1 MDAQVKQNDRIGV
14 LEELLNERYSVRA
27 FLAKEVDRAT
37 IEHLLTTAQR
47 TASWCNSQPWQ
58 VVIAS
63 GEAKEKFRN
72 AIYAEA
78 ASGAPQDG
86 DFEFPR
92 EYRGVY
98 LERRRESGF
107 QLYNTLAIA
116 RGDKAA
122 YAKQALENYNF

>member
-1 MDAQVKQNDRIGV
+1 MTQQHSPIDV
-14 LEELLNERYSVRA
+14 LEQLLQERYSVRA
-27 FLAKEVDRAT
+27 FTPEPVPRES
-37 IEHLLTTAQR
+37 IERVLSAAQR

-63 GEAKEKFRN
+63 GEAKENFRK

-98 LERRRESGF
+98 LERR
-107 QLYNTLAIA
+107 
-116 RGDKAA
+116 
-122 YAKQALENYNF
+122 

>member
-1 MDAQVKQNDRIGV
+1 MPHRVRETKLSFEETMAQTAPIDV
-14 LEELLNERYSVRA
+14 LESLLRERYSVRA
-27 FLAKEVDRAT
+27 FKPDPVPRRTIDRVLDA
-37 IEHLLTTAQR
+37 AQR

-63 GEAKEKFRN
+63 GAAREQFRQ

-92 EYRGVY
+92 E
-98 LERRRESGF
+98 
-107 QLYNTLAIA
+107 
-116 RGDKAA
+116 
-122 YAKQALENYNF
+122 